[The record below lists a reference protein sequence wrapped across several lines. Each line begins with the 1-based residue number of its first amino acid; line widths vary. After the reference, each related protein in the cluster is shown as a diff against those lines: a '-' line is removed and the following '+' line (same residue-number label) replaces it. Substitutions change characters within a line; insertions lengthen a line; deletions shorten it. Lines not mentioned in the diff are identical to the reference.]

1 MRRLPVYLLLD
12 TSGSMSGEP
21 IEALRN
27 GVQLLVSTLR
37 QSPQAIET
45 AHICVITFNSSAKVL
60 IPITDLFSFKMQDI
74 QASGTTSLGDALRVL
89 SHCIEKDV
97 VKTTKE
103 TKGDWKPIVFILTDG
118 IPTDDWKNGLDSLR
132 KQKTGL
138 VVACAAGSHAD
149 TSILKQI
156 TNDVIQLDTADSLSL
171 NLFFQWLTASINSSS
186 TTVGE
191 SGNEVTSLNDLP
203 SPPTELNIVI

>member
-12 TSGSMSGEP
+12 TSGSMTGEP
-21 IEALRN
+21 IESLRN

-74 QASGTTSLGDALRVL
+74 DASGTTSLGDALKVL
-89 SHCIEKDV
+89 SRCIEKDV

-118 IPTDDWKNGLDSLR
+118 IPTDDWKNGLNSLR

-138 VVACAAGSHAD
+138 IVACAAGSHAD

-186 TTVGE
+186 TKVGE
-191 SGNEVTSLNDLP
+191 SGNEVSSLNDLP